1 MLHAD
6 GGPTRN
12 EFLMQF
18 TADITGVELV
28 VSEVPESSAL
38 GAAMAGM
45 LGLGRAKSLNDL
57 AALPR
62 ATRVYPPDDESRQ
75 SRTAITPAGKPP

>member
-1 MLHAD
+1 MPASRRSVLHAD

-38 GAAMAGM
+38 GAAMAGRV
-45 LGLGRAKSLNDL
+45 GLGARGHRSVTLQRTL
-57 AALPR
+57 AS
-62 ATRVYPPDDESRQ
+62 TRDVSTR
-75 SRTAITPAGKPP
+75 R